1 MTDVAIPTL
10 TDRELIRRALAKL
23 DPNQLA
29 DLAAKMAPR
38 IVSPYVR
45 HIPHPAQQV
54 YLNLGVREALYG
66 GAAGGGK
73 SDALLMAAL
82 QYVDVPGYSALIL
95 RRTWADLVLPGA
107 IMDRAKNWLANTP
120 VKMHDGGRS
129 WTFPSGAKL
138 QFGYL
143 ARDDDKYRY
152 QSAEF
157 QFIGFD
163 ELTQWD
169 REETYDYMFSRIR
182 RPQLSCLNCRTPLSR
197 ETNIEHKNGYKHTT
211 RLGRAKCG
219 GARAFPD
226 PAVMAQY
233 PDSPDGI
240 NIFNIPLRMRS
251 ATNPGGRGAHWVKAR
266 LVDPR
271 TKRKG
276 SVFVPARLTDNP
288 SLDQKTYAEN
298 LMHLN
303 PVERERLLNG
313 DWEITE
319 GGDMF
324 ERVDFAPVE
333 YPPPHN
339 DRNVKRVRFWDMAAS
354 DGDRSDWTVGALC
367 SLYDGMFYI
376 EHIVRVRKKPHET
389 EKILR
394 QTAVADGVD
403 VHIRMEQ
410 EGGSA
415 GKSIIDQYKRGIFA
429 GFNFD
434 GIRSTGSKPARASA
448 LATYAKNSTHVRIVI
463 AGWNREFLDE
473 MEQFPNGAHDDQT
486 DAVSSG
492 FNYLMFARRQ
502 VRLLN

>member
-1 MTDVAIPTL
+1 MATPIL
-10 TDRELIRRALAKL
+10 NGDREHIRNLLATLDDEKL
-23 DPNQLA
+23 AELA
-29 DLAAKMAPR
+29 RSMAPR
-38 IVSPYVR
+38 LVEPYVK

-54 YLNLGVREALYG
+54 YLNLNVREALYG

-95 RRTWADLVLPGA
+95 RRTWSDLVLPGA
-107 IMDRAKNWLANTP
+107 IMDRAISWLSGTP
-120 VKMHDGGRS
+120 AQKRDGGRV
-129 WTFPSGAKL
+129 WVFPSGARL

-169 REETYDYMFSRIR
+169 KEETYDYMFSRIR
-182 RPQLSCLNCRTPLSR
+182 RPQLSCLNCNTPLAR
-197 ETNIEHKNGYKHTT
+197 ETHVSRKNLYKHTT
-211 RLGRAKCG
+211 TKGRDTCG
-219 GARAFPD
+219 GMYTFPD
-226 PAVMAQY
+226 PAVLQQY
-233 PDSPDGI
+233 PDTTDGL
-240 NIFNIPLRMRS
+240 NIFNVPLRMRA
-251 ATNPGGRGAHWVKAR
+251 ATNPGGRGANWVKTR

-271 TKRKG
+271 TKRRG
-276 SVFVPARLTDNP
+276 SVFVPARLIDNP
-288 SLDQKTYAEN
+288 SLDQKTYEEN

-313 DWEITE
+313 DWDITE

-324 ERVDFAPVE
+324 ERGDFTPVD
-333 YPPPHN
+333 YPPP
-339 DRNVKRVRFWDMAAS
+339 DDGRVKRVRWWDMAAS
-354 DGDRSDWTVGALC
+354 DGDRSDYTVGALC
-367 SLYDGMFYI
+367 SLHDGVFYI

-389 EKILR
+389 EKILY
-394 QTAVADGVD
+394 QTAMSDGVD
-403 VHIRMEQ
+403 VDIRMEM

-415 GKSIIDQYKRGIFA
+415 GKAIIDQYRRGIFR

-448 LATYAKNSTHVRIVI
+448 LATYARNSKHVRMII
-463 AGWNREFLDE
+463 APWNREFLDE
-473 MEQFPNGAHDDQT
+473 METFPNGAHDDQV
-486 DAVSSG
+486 DGVCSG
-492 FNYLMFARRQ
+492 FNYLMFSRRE
-502 VRLLN
+502 VRIIA

>member
-1 MTDVAIPTL
+1 MTVETITRNDI
-10 TDRELIRRALAKL
+10 KKK
-23 DPNQLA
+23 
-29 DLAAKMAPR
+29 LAALSENERARLAALMAPR
-38 IVSPYVR
+38 IVEPYVK
-45 HIPHPAQQV
+45 HIPHPAQMV
-54 YLNLGVREALYG
+54 YLSLNVREALYG

-95 RRTWADLVLPGA
+95 RRTWPDLVLPGA
-107 IMDRAKNWLANTP
+107 IMDRAKSWLANTP
-120 VKMHDGGRS
+120 AKMHDGGRS
-129 WTFPSGAKL
+129 YTFPSGAKL

-143 ARDDDKYRY
+143 ARDDDKFRY

-182 RPQLSCLNCRTPLSR
+182 RPAISCLNCNTNLAR
-197 ETNIEHKNGYKHTT
+197 ETTPGRTHMYKHTT
-211 RLGRAKCG
+211 ALGRLKCG
-219 GARAFPD
+219 KNAYPD
-226 PAVMAQY
+226 PAVLAQY
-233 PDSPDGI
+233 PDAPDGV
-240 NIFNIPLRMRS
+240 NIFNVPLRMRS

-271 TKRKG
+271 TKRKKA
-276 SVFVPARLTDNP
+276 VFIPARLMDNP
-288 SLDQKTYAEN
+288 SLDQETYREN
-298 LMHLN
+298 LMHLS

-324 ERVDFAPVE
+324 ERTDF
-333 YPPPHN
+333 YPTEHMASAQA
-339 DRNVKRVRFWDMAAS
+339 KRVRFWDMAAS

-367 SLYDGMFYI
+367 ALEDGVFTI

-389 EKILR
+389 EKLLA
-394 QTAVADGVD
+394 QTAQMDGLN

-415 GKSIIDQYKRGIFA
+415 GKAIIDSYRRGVFQ
-429 GFNFD
+429 GYNFD
-434 GIRSTGSKPARASA
+434 GIKSTGSKEARASA
-448 LATYAKNSTHVRIVI
+448 LASYAKNNSKNVRMVI
-463 AGWNREFLDE
+463 AGWNRDFLDE
-473 MEQFPNGAHDDQT
+473 FELFPNGAHDDIVDST
-486 DAVSSG
+486 ASAY
-492 FNYLMFARRQ
+492 NYLSFGRKQ
-502 VRLLN
+502 VRILV